1 MADAG
6 NKNVESTNKRPL
18 LLRNGHVFLDGD
30 EVMEAAKISI
40 LYQPQVATYRSL
52 REKGVNRRWIG
63 RDITGTLE
71 EYRTTNWLV
80 EAAKKYEE
88 TGVTPEFK
96 IQATRDDEGSDF
108 HAEYPNG
115 ESVTITGVVLTGDI
129 PLIDLDSEGEF
140 VKDSIAFGAKGMNL
154 EAS

>member
-1 MADAG
+1 MS
-6 NKNVESTNKRPL
+6 KNAASGNKRPL
-18 LLRNGHVFLDGD
+18 VLRNGHVYLDGI

-40 LYQPQVATYRSL
+40 LYQPEVAKYRSL

-63 RDITGTLE
+63 RDITGSME

-80 EAAKKYEE
+80 EAAKRYEA
-88 TGVTPEFK
+88 TGITPEFT

-108 HAEYPNG
+108 HDSHPDG
-115 ESVTITGVVLTGDI
+115 ESVTVTGVVLTGDI

-140 VKDSIAFGAKGMNL
+140 VKDSIAFGAKDMM
-154 EAS
+154 AA

>member
-40 LYQPQVATYRSL
+40 LYQPQVA
-52 REKGVNRRWIG
+52 K
-63 RDITGTLE
+63 
-71 EYRTTNWLV
+71 YRTTNWLV